1 MTPDQAA
8 AISAVASIIGQ
19 IGTWPVG
26 TIIIAVISGPYIMM
40 WLGLRGLEKKHEAAN
55 KMFEAATEMYKN
67 NVKLVENYE
76 RIADE
81 QADTIRLSTAATTEL
96 TTWLKT
102 RTPCH
107 ALLAAKIRSNQ

>member
-8 AISAVASIIGQ
+8 TISAISSLVAQ
-19 IGTWPVG
+19 VGTWPIG
-26 TIIIAVISGPYIMM
+26 SLLITIIFGPWVITFFVNRSM
-40 WLGLRGLEKKHEAAN
+40 EKRHQAA
-55 KMFEAATEMYKN
+55 MEMYKN

-76 RIADE
+76 AIASE
-81 QADTIRLSTAATTEL
+81 QADTIRLATAATTEL

-107 ALLAAKIRSNQ
+107 AMLAAKLRSNQ